1 MVYLVKKHLVNI
13 LFMIS
18 TFIVLFE
25 ISFNFDGEGSDFAF
39 YIISLY
45 IWIITG
51 LLVGLHEMKDMLLD
65 YMNNKEL
72 AKKIILTVKII
83 VWAGI
88 ALMMYMVT

>member
-25 ISFNFDGEGSDFAF
+25 VSFNFGGEGSDFLF
-39 YIISLY
+39 YIICLY
-45 IWIITG
+45 IWVITG

-65 YMNNKEL
+65 YMGNKQL
-72 AKKIILTVKII
+72 AYKIILTAKII

-88 ALMMYMVT
+88 ALMIYMVT